1 MMRRSPSQQRGSEA
15 ARRRRAFVPLVPC
28 ASLLVCLLLL
38 ACADFDAPP
47 APVLPDSAVAEP
59 SFARDIEPVFGARCA
74 TAGCHTE
81 VTHQAG
87 LVLEHGLAYD
97 AIVNRQST
105 LVPTLLRV
113 APGDPGNSLLV
124 RIIGDDASLRL
135 GLPRMPLGRPPL
147 TDQQIANIV
156 TWVTQGARR
165 N

>member
-1 MMRRSPSQQRGSEA
+1 
-15 ARRRRAFVPLVPC
+15 VPLVPC
-28 ASLLVCLLLL
+28 ASLLVFLLLL

-59 SFARDIEPVFGARCA
+59 SFARDIRAGVRRAVRHRGVSHGSHAPGGAR
-74 TAGCHTE
+74 AGARARVRRDRE
-81 VTHQAG
+81 P
-87 LVLEHGLAYD
+87 
-97 AIVNRQST
+97 QST